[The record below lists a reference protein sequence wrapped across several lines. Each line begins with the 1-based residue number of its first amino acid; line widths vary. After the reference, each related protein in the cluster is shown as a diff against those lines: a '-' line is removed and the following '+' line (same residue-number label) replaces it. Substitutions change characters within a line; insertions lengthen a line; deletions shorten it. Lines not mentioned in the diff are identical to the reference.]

1 MRNKTPRGDLPETFK
16 MKVLVFALASSS
28 LLSPTP
34 AAAAE
39 NEKALQLR
47 PKEAIL
53 TSSAA
58 MTVHQ
63 YAPFVSPLG
72 GPELDLVPRRE
83 ERASTSRSSCEGE
96 SSVCYDPG
104 SGHVV
109 YKPARQLMPDLPGL
123 RPENISVKRDR
134 IVFRYSF

>member
-1 MRNKTPRGDLPETFK
+1 

-28 LLSPTP
+28 LLSPSP
-34 AAAAE
+34 GNAAE
-39 NEKALQLR
+39 GEKVLQLR

-58 MTVHQ
+58 VATMPHQ

-72 GPELDLVPRRE
+72 GPDLDLVPRRP
-83 ERASTSRSSCEGE
+83 ERQEASPSSCNGE
-96 SSVCYDPG
+96 RSLCYDPT

-109 YKPARQLMPDLPGL
+109 YKPARQFMPELPGL
-123 RPENISVKRDR
+123 QPENISVKRDR